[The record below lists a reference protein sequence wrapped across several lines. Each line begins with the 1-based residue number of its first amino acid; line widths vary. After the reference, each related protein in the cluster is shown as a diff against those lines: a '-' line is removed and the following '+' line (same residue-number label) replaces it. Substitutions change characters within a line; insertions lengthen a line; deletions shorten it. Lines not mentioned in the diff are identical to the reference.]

1 MNCIDKIASFNSTST
16 IKYNKTIFRL
26 PLRTKESGL
35 SDKIKT
41 IEDMRNL
48 VEVLKSEAKVLLLF
62 LRSVSTIQ
70 VYDVDKHG
78 RQTLSFQVTVADSS
92 ISELRRE
99 RSSFIE
105 AMESY
110 YLSDSYYFSSILT
123 STLSFD
129 VTVYDHHTRQS
140 ETSSWLVVNQVGSS
154 DRAVCSASAKLKVF
168 PWVGAALER
177 DQPGSGRIFCF
188 LPLPVEATSNLPV
201 HINGAFG
208 VSDDRRSLKWPGAER
223 KNDDMANWNY
233 MLVKKVLPQCYAKLL
248 LKILKVSDSAKFYKA
263 WPSVS
268 SLNYS
273 QWKHLLVPLF
283 SILMVE
289 NIICSKVANSPCEK
303 WVTPTQPSFIPRNKA
318 IDFVVK
324 KSLMNCQVK
333 LAEVPTVI
341 WEALDVMH
349 VPISEVS
356 PQLVRHKLRNNPR
369 SYSSCSASDKKL
381 LLKYCLSDENYSN
394 MTGLT
399 LLPVADG
406 NFVTFHGRTSSPVYL
421 CTEECP
427 SWLLLTIQRKLVDV
441 ENEDS
446 DLYQTLIAV
455 ANKRQTQLRV
465 LTVSDVASLLDEVLT
480 ALNLNSKLLFQWLAK
495 FWYWVRNKDLS
506 SFSSKSILP
515 VLETHATPV
524 SERFQVL
531 QLSSP
536 LPILYFYKYSNPNSS
551 LLSALDK
558 LRVKYCLEASFPF
571 ASHPNLSSFIKLYSP
586 ENLLNVLV
594 SNSAVNLDVTFTI
607 EEAKQ
612 MMIVLSSIQGG
623 ILYKHLSS
631 IKSLKVFMSCI
642 NSNYELCSL
651 TQVQNASLLQ
661 EVVLEPP
668 ETFDLRVLPANVVVL
683 SSSSQQ
689 QNEVLSELQYTS
701 NNIDF
706 LINHIF
712 PNFLKLRK
720 QIDSIMTQVL
730 DLYYSLAYRD
740 INSRIM
746 SSIKDLQFV
755 RVKDGTRKKPSDL
768 YDPRNSLVT
777 SIFEG
782 ECVFPCS
789 PYDNYLDILKSCGLK
804 TSIQPQTLLNLIYSL
819 SLPKSSVPQLVG
831 GDKLSRMKAV
841 IEYISAPSFHAE
853 GQYTLSRLVRGVVSF
868 NRAIEYLS
876 VNRCWLPVLSK
887 RSSNYPSQLP
897 WLGEHFKC
905 HMISLSKSACM
916 AASEASPAPLLYGS
930 QAFFAVRVA
939 NLRENEPV
947 DCLIP
952 HFVEVMKH
960 ANKMN
965 PEKTLEIVKKI
976 YSAIWNNDVLQSQL
990 RTLEKI
996 VYIKAE
1002 NRFVSASSVFLKHR
1016 PKFRTSLKP
1025 YLHVLPDSI
1034 SAYKQLFLKC
1044 GMMEVLS
1051 ESQILSVLNVL
1062 RCEID
1067 SQLCSVNA
1075 ELAWSLVLSI
1085 LNWVTNN
1092 GTSIVNASIVDS
1104 VYAPKD
1110 SNKEMPSLRDP
1121 RDMVYTDNEFLKH
1134 LSNSSD
1140 TFKPFVHERISPS
1153 LAKCLHVTPLSEELD
1168 ISEDTFEDA
1177 GQHEPLV
1184 ERLKNILKEYKDGV
1198 TIVKELIQNADD
1210 ASASVVKICF
1220 DTRRH
1225 DIDTKTLP
1233 FPGMKDAHGPA
1244 LVMYNDSQFSDED
1257 FVNIQKL
1264 AGATKQEKHLKIGKF
1279 GIGFCSVYHITDVPS
1294 FISRDRLYIF
1304 DPMLR
1309 YLKDAVSN
1317 TSKPGKK
1324 INFLNKA
1331 IQKSC
1336 QMQPYEGLFGFA
1348 RNKNFNATLFR
1359 LPFRSHPS
1367 ELSSTCYSE
1376 SSTRALL
1383 AEIKTA
1389 CDQLVLFL
1397 QNVHTISV
1405 LRIDSGMSEPS
1416 LLFEVRKTKSN
1427 FCEVVHVAIN
1437 SHDYT
1442 NMKKSSNHYLV
1453 AAHGSTCRSK
1463 PAVANVACQVE
1474 RNSDGTCTVNESL
1487 VGGTFCYLPLSQPT
1501 GLPVHVSCN
1510 FAVISN
1516 RRGIWTYSDKDASHS
1531 IEEVKWNIF
1540 LMESVIPEAYKKLL
1554 VSLKLLHQKKVLKE
1568 YKFYCLW
1575 PLHTNLQQKNPWEL
1589 CINSFYSFLQNTEL
1603 FYSQLSCTWLKKS
1616 KSKFLDPCI
1625 LGQQSSLEC
1634 IQDVLQSLKTPVV
1647 ELPEVYKSNLKLGH
1661 ECLTEIKFIEIF
1673 FSSLNKFDSI
1683 VSSRNLVI
1691 LSLLAYWGSILDK
1704 SSSSVY
1710 KWLSRMFSVYPSIP
1724 ASPEGQLLRKCTELV
1739 DPNSYFAALFRDSDQ
1754 RFPIALISKQRLA
1767 MVALREAGIMHESL
1781 SWDLLIEQA
1790 LKIQALFN
1798 TDKSKALERSHL
1810 ILSILKQK
1818 FKEPNPSKK
1827 QSMKNIP
1834 FLPTLP
1840 KPANYPLPW
1849 LGEKCQVL
1857 PGNQLI
1863 QYDNFNSSHHY
1874 LERICGSQIAFL
1886 NEELPKSG
1894 GCGYMDYKTVKFLG
1908 LNAYPSLH
1916 QVISHFKL
1924 IIERSEEL
1932 DPGWIKQACSD
1943 IYHFFD
1949 ESLTHNQSLDLKE
1962 LKELP
1967 VVWNGKKFL
1976 PLDCFSQEWRW
1987 EEGPYLFRVPAILS
2001 SNTELTRYL
2010 DVKQKFKLS
2019 DACRALKEMKNKLNS
2034 RPVDEMDIH
2043 LIKDLVNL
2051 MEDSDIE
2058 ELKCYSIYLPD
2069 QDNILCVSTELSY
2082 NDVDWMPLEED
2093 CKQVHSSLSKEVALR
2108 LGVKPTRSR
2117 IVEQFLIDDMFMRFG
2132 QHEDL
2137 TTRIQGIIR
2146 DYDFDITIL
2155 KELLQNADDAKS
2167 SKVCFILDFREH
2179 KANSILSDKWKD
2191 LQGPALLIWNDSV
2204 FSEKDYE
2211 GIQSLGMGSKRESES
2226 TIGQYGI
2233 GFNAVYHL
2241 TDCPSFIS
2249 GGESLCI
2256 FDPHCKYTPRASS
2269 RHPGAKL
2276 NVNAKFWEKF
2286 ADLKSAFLQDSTEQS
2301 FKDFQGGTLFRF
2313 PLRHTAEMVRESKII
2328 DSEPLTPTDMSSKMQ
2343 TWMPIVKESIFFLNH
2358 IREVKYVEIS
2368 KVGMVTKFC
2377 CRVTVDQQYEN
2388 AVSKMLGKSEESFYS
2403 PYQITLT
2410 DESTSGDGSSE
2421 CKTKDQK
2428 WLIQKGLAD
2437 TSNRSFYWET
2447 FKAMKPRHAIA
2458 VPLDPLEKWT
2468 GKTFCFLPLP
2478 SLPSHMPAHINGSF
2492 FLDSH
2497 RRALWKSSNP
2507 KAKDDRSR
2515 WNDNMFHAIA
2525 SSYAH
2530 LLVTAREKYLKP
2542 TYKNWHL
2549 ALQDVHKYYS
2559 IFPSVPFGDLKSAST
2574 SAEVLKMLIS
2584 MNADVLCVLSSSKS
2598 SPGSVVVEWHPI
2610 ITSQEAKQ
2618 VHVWNHVIGSDR
2630 KIIHPIL
2637 ETLGMKISS
2646 APTKLVNDL
2655 NRIIKNEVI
2664 VDSSP
2669 EESSVCTVPL
2679 LSPATTFKYYTQHSK
2694 CAAGND
2700 MKECQIEKTV
2710 FQTTQN
2716 FVIFLKYLLAIKL
2729 DHSRDKNAAS
2739 EEEEDSSAAH
2749 KSVKRLAA
2757 DCGSKLTKDFVE
2769 KEVDFRRFPGSPFSH
2784 FLLLTADGVLRK
2796 FIENQK
2802 VLNSKYYELFP
2813 MKKAMFLHPEL
2824 QAIPFDKSYFISLYE
2839 EITSDDEKIS
2849 SDSNNVVMVFKEN
2862 LPRELHEHRTVSRAC
2877 DDIIAKHRLKEL
2889 WECLNEDTVISSY
2902 CSKVLSHCCLLL
2914 TTDNRLFSLHNDLL
2928 PSYKP
2933 ELPER
2938 EHIFDIMKALQM
2950 PIVDTSVVPHN
2961 TRLCLPSLH
2970 DHDKMLRNFHVINQK
2985 NPLAAVFKSNTL
2997 CYDILIDYFSEK
3009 AKPGDEEWRR
3019 QIVSLPFFIDVVGTH
3034 VAIAGKTAYICSPR
3048 SCMAGYQDW
3057 VGNSVFI
3064 KETGSWTKLGSSSQL
3079 EIKQITAVEV
3089 YLKFIFPNFS
3099 QLSEDDRYEH
3109 LKFIRNS
3116 LYDMCRNE
3124 SQSSFRSWMSKED
3137 QCSIQN
3143 AKTFMEALKQLKC
3156 VPSVS
3161 GILLP
3166 VSSYFDHEVELFH
3179 VFNDDFPKLPS
3190 EMQNK
3195 EWRDFCKGLGLQT
3208 MPSPGTFLKL
3218 CEKVSYSADNNHEFS
3233 SVLLQYVFSDDA
3245 VKEWSGDIWFLN
3257 QVSNIAFVPAANTA
3271 SLSAIAPSKAEEN
3284 DHVCINNS
3292 APVDVKTYLW
3302 TVKSIIRLPYTTD
3315 QMRHDKQR
3323 IKMLQNLNIVFPP
3336 TSEDIIRNITS
3347 ICSNSRYTNEEL
3359 FDTYPETLIPP
3370 VQNLLRV
3377 MIANFK
3383 ALLKDEY
3390 CHKSIEGLP
3399 CIPVYCDP
3407 ENKIKMAMVKPT
3419 TVISHMDDTSAKH
3432 FYPYL
3437 HLLPTDLQV
3446 TMPLL
3451 TAIGVKPNLEIHHM
3465 QLLLEKIYYKQEG
3478 SLDPNAKLVVKMALL
3493 FLSNHL
3499 PTKANDML
3507 LWQQLHP
3514 LYLPDTE
3521 DQLQLSTS
3529 MIYSDTLSYCNDKS
3543 FDFTGTSYSYFDI
3556 SKQVYNI
3563 SASDLCRHLPSEVC
3577 PKKMSSVCRQIVDE
3591 ECDTVEGT
3599 PLEDS
3604 VNVALHH
3611 DSNTTAIVHFHSQIL
3626 KQNPGARLES
3636 LVRDF
3641 TDSIKVVIKR
3651 NLKTKIVERRS
3662 NRVLG
3667 CRKSDFYFESRENSH
3682 TLYIDAGID
3691 EFFYLEDAYT
3701 EVADSLCEILCDTS
3715 KSYSIE
3721 VKKLAD
3727 NIKKYLKADPAI
3739 KKQLCQR
3746 FELDFSGVSSTPFFG
3761 FELGLVIPDT
3771 LHFRLDQNL
3780 DNMFRPFEYVG
3791 FEDINT
3797 NQMFIAQIVYLEK
3810 ADESNDPTKSMYR
3823 IRTKNDSELTE
3834 IVVSSIHLYKIN
3846 SAATASK
3853 TERDG
3858 ESLPNSGDEMSDLKT
3873 SEEDKDI
3880 SEIKDG
3886 LRKKLQEIWGWDAN
3900 SRNTALRR
3908 LYLQWHPDKNLHNVK
3923 RAEEM
3928 FMFLKDEI
3936 GRLEG
3941 VHGRAIVSHED
3952 EDTVLQSECAI
3963 PRTVINGWDHMASSH
3978 RSASQQSRDVPCFPQ
3993 QYAVFPEPEEGKQWI
4008 KQAEVDFDVLCCI
4021 HDSLSNDTFCGHVC
4035 FMAHQVAE
4043 KALKGG
4049 AYFLCGLENDVL
4061 HGHHLTK
4068 LARILETVHQANT
4081 DNLVCSAMSLES
4093 YYLDTRYPN
4102 RWPGHTAPSGHYYK
4116 EQADEAKEKARRVL
4130 DIVKNITS

>member
-1 MNCIDKIASFNSTST
+1 MNCINKIASFNSTRT
-16 IKYNKTIFRL
+16 IKYKKTIFRL
-26 PLRTKESGL
+26 PLRTEESGL
-35 SDKIKT
+35 SDKTKT
-41 IEDMRNL
+41 IEDIRDL
-48 VEVLKSEAKVLLLF
+48 VDVLKSEAKVLLLF
-62 LRSVSTIQ
+62 LRSVTTVE
-70 VYDVDKHG
+70 VYDIDKHG
-78 RQTLSFQVTVADSS
+78 VHTLTFHVTVTDSS
-92 ISELRRE
+92 INELRQE
-99 RSSFIE
+99 RSSFIK
-105 AMESY
+105 AMKSHY
-110 YLSDSYYFSSILT
+110 SPNKDYFSSILT

-188 LPLPVEATSNLPV
+188 LPLPIEATSNLPV

-208 VSDDRRSLKWPGAER
+208 VSDDRRSLKWPGADR

-233 MLVKKVLPQCYAKLL
+233 MLVKKVLPQCYVKLL
-248 LKILKVSDSAKFYKA
+248 LKLKVSDSAKFYKA
-263 WPSVS
+263 WPRAS
-268 SLNYS
+268 SLKYS

-283 SILMVE
+283 SILMEE
-289 NIICSKVANSPCEK
+289 NIICCKMANSSEE
-303 WVTPTQPSFIPRNKA
+303 WVTPTQPFFIPRNEA

-324 KSLMNCQVK
+324 NSLMNCQVK

-349 VPISEVS
+349 VPISEVT
-356 PQLVRHKLRNNPR
+356 PQLVRDKLRSNSH

-394 MTGLT
+394 LTDLT

-406 NFVTFHGRTSSPVYL
+406 NFVTFCGRTSSQVYL

-427 SWLLLTIQRKLVDV
+427 SWLLPTIQRKLVDV
-441 ENEDS
+441 GNEDS
-446 DLYQTLIAV
+446 DLYQTLLAV

-465 LTVSDVASLLDEVLT
+465 LTVSNVVSLLDEVLT
-480 ALNLNSKLLFQWLAK
+480 ALHLKYKVLFQWLAK
-495 FWYWVRNKDLS
+495 FWYWVRNNDLS
-506 SFSSKSILP
+506 KFSNKSILP
-515 VLETHATPV
+515 VLEAYDTPV

-558 LRVKYCLEASFPF
+558 LGVKYCLEASFPF
-571 ASHPNLSSFIKLYSP
+571 ASHPNLSRFIKLYSP

-612 MMIVLSSIQGG
+612 IMIVLSSIQGG
-623 ILYKHLSS
+623 MLYDNFSC
-631 IKSLKVFMSCI
+631 IKSLRVFKSCI
-642 NSNYELCSL
+642 NSNNELYSL

-668 ETFDLRVLPANVVVL
+668 ETFDLRVLPANVIVL

-689 QNEVLSELQYTS
+689 QNEVLSELHYTS

-706 LINHIF
+706 LVNHIF
-712 PNFLKLRK
+712 PNLLRLRK
-720 QIDSIMTQVL
+720 QCIDRIMTQVL
-730 DLYYSLAYRD
+730 DLYYSLVYRD
-740 INSRIM
+740 NNCRIM
-746 SSIKDLQFV
+746 SSIKDVQFV
-755 RVKDGTRKKPSDL
+755 TVKDGTRKKPSEL
-768 YDPRNSLVT
+768 YDPRNSLLT

-804 TSIQPQTLLNLIYSL
+804 TSIQPQTLLDLIYSL
-819 SLPKSSVPQLVG
+819 SLPKSSVPQLVDG
-831 GDKLSRMKAV
+831 NKLSRMKAV

-853 GQYTLSRLVRGVVSF
+853 GQYTLSRLVRGAVLF

-887 RSSNYPSQLP
+887 RPSNYPPQLP
-897 WLGEHFKC
+897 WSGEHFKC
-905 HMISLSKSACM
+905 HVISLGKSACM
-916 AASEASPAPLLYGS
+916 VASEASLVPLLYGS
-930 QAFFAVRVA
+930 QAFFTVRVA

-952 HFVEVMKH
+952 HFVEVKKH
-960 ANKMN
+960 ANEMN
-965 PEKTLEIVKKI
+965 PDTTLEIVKKV
-976 YSAIWNNDVLQSQL
+976 YSAIWSNGILHSQL
-990 RTLEKI
+990 RILEKI

-1002 NRFVSASSVFLKHR
+1002 NRFVSASSVFLKYHA
-1016 PKFRTSLKP
+1016 KFHTSLKP

-1051 ESQILSVLNVL
+1051 ESQILSVLKVL
-1062 RCEID
+1062 RYEID

-1092 GTSIVNASIVDS
+1092 GTSIVSTSIIDS
-1104 VYAPKD
+1104 MYVPED
-1110 SNKEMPSLRDP
+1110 SSEVMPCLRDP

-1134 LSNSSD
+1134 TSNSSD
-1140 TFKPFVHERISPS
+1140 SFKSFVHERISTS

-1177 GQHEPLV
+1177 GQHEPLM

-1244 LVMYNDSQFSDED
+1244 LVVYNDSQFSDED

-1264 AGATKQEKHLKIGKF
+1264 AGATKQEKHLKSGKF

-1324 INFLNKA
+1324 INFLNKV
-1331 IQKSC
+1331 IQTSC

-1397 QNVHTISV
+1397 QNVYTISV

-1427 FCEVVHVAIN
+1427 ICQIGNVAIN

-1453 AAHGSTCRSK
+1453 AAHSSTCRSK

-1516 RRGIWTYSDKDASHS
+1516 RRGIWTYSDKDTSHS
-1531 IEEVKWNIF
+1531 IEEVEWNIY
-1540 LMESVIPEAYKKLL
+1540 LMKNVVPEAYKKLL
-1554 VSLKLLHQKKVLKE
+1554 LSLKLLHQEKLLKA

-1575 PLHTNLQQKNPWEL
+1575 PLRTNLQQKNPWEL
-1589 CINSFYSFLQNTEL
+1589 CLNSFYHFLQNTEL
-1603 FYSQLSCTWLKKS
+1603 FYSQLSCAWLKMS
-1616 KSKFLDPCI
+1616 KSKFLDPYI
-1625 LGQQSSLEC
+1625 LRQQSSLKC
-1634 IQDVLQSLKTPVV
+1634 IQDVLQSLRTSVV

-1673 FSSLNKFDSI
+1673 FASLNKFDSI

-1691 LSLLAYWGSILDK
+1691 LCLLAYWGSILDK

-1710 KWLSRMFSVYPSIP
+1710 KLLSRMFSKYPSIP
-1724 ASPEGQLLRKCTELV
+1724 ASPDGQLLRKCTELV

-1754 RFPIALISKQRLA
+1754 RFPVALISEQRLA
-1767 MVALREAGIMHESL
+1767 MVALREAGIMQETL

-1790 LKIQALFN
+1790 LKVQALYN
-1798 TDKSKALERSHL
+1798 KDKSKALEGSHL
-1810 ILSILKQK
+1810 ILSIIKQK
-1818 FKEPNPSKK
+1818 LQEFNPKK

-1840 KPANYPLPW
+1840 KPDSFQLPW

-1863 QYDNFNSSHHY
+1863 QYDNFNSRHHY
-1874 LERICGSQIAFL
+1874 LERICGSQVAFL
-1886 NEELPKSG
+1886 NEELPTRG
-1894 GCGYMDYKTVKFLG
+1894 GCGYIDYKTAKFLG
-1908 LNAYPSLH
+1908 LNAYPSHH

-1962 LKELP
+1962 LKQLP

-1976 PLDCFSQEWRW
+1976 PLECFSQEWRW

-2001 SNTELTRYL
+2001 SNTKLTRYL
-2010 DVKQKFKLS
+2010 DVKQKFKIA

-2034 RPVDEMDIH
+2034 RPVAESDLH

-2051 MEDSDIE
+2051 MEDSDID

-2069 QDNILCVSTELSY
+2069 QDNILSVSTELLY
-2082 NDVDWMPLEED
+2082 NDVDWTPLEED

-2117 IVEQFLIDDMFMRFG
+2117 IVEQFLSDDMFMRFG

-2179 KANSILSDKWKD
+2179 KANSVLSDKWKD
-2191 LQGPALLIWNDSV
+2191 LQGPALLVWNDSI

-2211 GIQSLGMGSKRESES
+2211 GIQSLGMGSKRECES
-2226 TIGQYGI
+2226 TIGHYGI

-2256 FDPHCKYTPRASS
+2256 FDPHCQYTPRASS

-2286 ADLKSAFLQDSTEQS
+2286 ADMKSAFLQDSSEQT

-2313 PLRHTAEMVRESKII
+2313 PLRYTDKMARESKII

-2343 TWMPIVKESIFFLNH
+2343 TWMPIVKESIFFLNY

-2377 CRVTVDQQYEN
+2377 CRVTVDQEYEN
-2388 AVSKMLGKSEESFYS
+2388 TVSKILGKSEASFYS
-2403 PYQITLT
+2403 QYQITLT
-2410 DESTSGDGSSE
+2410 DKSTSGDGSSE
-2421 CKTKDQK
+2421 CKTKEQK

-2447 FKAMKPRHAIA
+2447 FKAMTPRHAIA
-2458 VPLDPLEKWT
+2458 VPLDPPEKWI
-2468 GKTFCFLPLP
+2468 GNIFCFLPLP

-2507 KAKDDRSR
+2507 EAKDDRSR

-2525 SSYAH
+2525 SSYAN

-2549 ALQDVHKYYS
+2549 ALQDLNKYYS
-2559 IFPSVPFGDLKSAST
+2559 IFPSVPFGDLTT
-2574 SAEVLKMLIS
+2574 SAEVLKRLIS
-2584 MNADVLCVLSSSKS
+2584 MNTDVLCVLSSSKS

-2618 VHVWNHVIGSDR
+2618 VHVWNYVIGSER

-2646 APTKLVNDL
+2646 APIKLVNDL
-2655 NRIIKNEVI
+2655 NRIIKNEAR

-2669 EESSVCTVPL
+2669 EESSVRTVPL

-2700 MKECQIEKTV
+2700 MKECQIENTV

-2716 FVIFLKYLLAIKL
+2716 FLIFLKYLLQIKL
-2729 DHSRDKNAAS
+2729 HLSRDEDAAS
-2739 EEEEDSSAAH
+2739 DEEDSSATH
-2749 KSVKRLAA
+2749 KSVKKLAA
-2757 DCGSKLTKDFVE
+2757 DYGSKLTEDFVE
-2769 KEVDFRRFPGSPFSH
+2769 KEVDFKIFPDSPFSH
-2784 FLLLTADGVLRK
+2784 SLLLTADGVLRK

-2824 QAIPFDKSYFISLYE
+2824 QAIPFDKSYFISSHE

-2849 SDSNNVVMVFKEN
+2849 SDSNNVVMVFKES
-2862 LPRELHEHRTVSRAC
+2862 LPRELHEHQTVSRAC

-2889 WECLNEDTVISSY
+2889 WECLNEDRVIFSY

-2914 TTDNRLFSLHNDLL
+2914 TTDNRLFSLHNNLL

-2933 ELPER
+2933 ELPGR
-2938 EHIFDIMKALQM
+2938 EDIFEIMKYLQM

-2961 TRLCLPSLH
+2961 TQLCLPSLH

-2985 NPLAAVFKSNTL
+2985 NPLAAVFKSNTSH
-2997 CYDILIDYFSEK
+2997 YDILIDYFSER
-3009 AKPGDEEWRR
+3009 AKPSDEEWRR
-3019 QIVSLPFFIDVVGTH
+3019 QIVSLPFFSDVIGAY
-3034 VAIAGKTAYICSPR
+3034 VAIAGKAAYICPPR

-3057 VGNSVFI
+3057 VGDSVFI
-3064 KETGSWTKLGSSSQL
+3064 KETGSWTKLGSSSQFG
-3079 EIKQITAVEV
+3079 IKQITAVEL
-3089 YLKFIFPNFS
+3089 YLKLIFPSFS

-3109 LKFIRNS
+3109 LKFIKNS
-3116 LYDMCRNE
+3116 LYDMYKNE
-3124 SQSSFRSWMSKED
+3124 SHLSFKSWMSEED

-3143 AKTFMEALKQLKC
+3143 AKTFMESLEQLKC

-3161 GILLP
+3161 GNLLP
-3166 VSSYFDHEVELFH
+3166 VSFYFDHEVELFR

-3190 EMQNK
+3190 EMQGE
-3195 EWRDFCKGLGLQT
+3195 EWRDFCIRLGLQT
-3208 MPSPGTFLKL
+3208 MPSPETFLKL
-3218 CEKVSYSADNNHEFS
+3218 CEKVAYGADNNHVYS
-3233 SVLLQYVFSDDA
+3233 NVLLQYLFSDNA
-3245 VKEWSGDIWFLN
+3245 VKEWLGNSWFHK
-3257 QVSNIAFVPAANTA
+3257 QVSNIAFVPAASTA
-3271 SLSAIAPSKAEEN
+3271 SLSEIAPSKAEEN
-3284 DHVCINNS
+3284 DLVCLNNS

-3302 TVKSIIRLPYTTD
+3302 TVKSIVHLPYTID
-3315 QMRHDKQR
+3315 QMRHDQQKIR
-3323 IKMLQNLNIVFPP
+3323 MLQSLYIVFPP
-3336 TSEDIIRNITS
+3336 TSEDVIRNITN
-3347 ICSNSRYTNEEL
+3347 ICSTSSYTNEEL
-3359 FDTYPETLIPP
+3359 FDRYPESLIPP
-3370 VQNLLRV
+3370 VQNILQV

-3383 ALLKDEY
+3383 ALVKDEY

-3437 HLLPTDLQV
+3437 HLLPTALQV

-3451 TAIGVKPNLEIHHM
+3451 TAIGVKPNLETHHM
-3465 QLLLEKIYYKQEG
+3465 QLLLEKIYYKQKG
-3478 SLDPNAKLVVKMALL
+3478 SLDPNAKQVVKTALL

-3499 PTKANDML
+3499 PTIAKEKL
-3507 LWQQLHP
+3507 LGQQLHP

-3521 DQLQLSTS
+3521 DRLQLSTS

-3556 SKQVYNI
+3556 SKQVYGI

-3577 PKKMSSVCRQIVDE
+3577 PNKMSSVCKQIVDE

-3604 VNVALHH
+3604 VDVALHH
-3611 DSNTTAIVHFHSQIL
+3611 NSNTTAIVHFYSQIL
-3626 KQNPGARLES
+3626 KQDTGARLES

-3641 TDSIKVVIKR
+3641 MDSIKVVIKHD
-3651 NLKTKIVERRS
+3651 LKTKIVERRS
-3662 NRVLG
+3662 NRALG

-3682 TLYIDAGID
+3682 TLYIDAKID
-3691 EFFYLEDAYT
+3691 EFFYLEDVYT
-3701 EVADSLCEILCDTS
+3701 EVADSLCELLCDTS

-3727 NIKKYLKADPAI
+3727 NIKKYLKADPSI
-3739 KKQLCQR
+3739 KEQLCQR
-3746 FELDFSGVSSTPFFG
+3746 FQLDYSGLSSSPLFG
-3761 FELGLVIPDT
+3761 FELGQVIPDT

-3780 DNMFRPFEYVG
+3780 DNIFRPFEYVG
-3791 FEDINT
+3791 YEDT
-3797 NQMFIAQIVYLEK
+3797 DKNQMFIAQIVYLEK
-3810 ADESNDPTKSMYR
+3810 ADESNNLTKSMYR
-3823 IRTKNDSELTE
+3823 IRTKNDLELTE

-3858 ESLPNSGDEMSDLKT
+3858 ESPPISGDEMCDLTT

-3923 RAEEM
+3923 RAEEI

-3952 EDTVLQSECAI
+3952 EDTVLLQSECAI

-3978 RSASQQSRDVPCFPQ
+3978 RSARRQSRDVPCFPQ
-3993 QYAVFPEPEEGKQWI
+3993 QYAVIPEPEKGKQWI

-4021 HDSLSNDTFCGHVC
+4021 HDNLSNDTFCGHVC

-4061 HGHHLTK
+4061 HSHHLTII
-4068 LARILETVHQANT
+4068 ARIIETVHQTNT
-4081 DNLVCSAMSLES
+4081 DNLVCSATLLES

-4102 RWPGHTAPSGHYYK
+4102 RWPGHTVPSGQYYK
-4116 EQADEAKEKARRVL
+4116 EQADEAKERARRVL
-4130 DIVKNITS
+4130 DIVKNITC

>member
-1 MNCIDKIASFNSTST
+1 MNCINKIASFNSTST

-35 SDKIKT
+35 SDKVKT
-41 IEDMRNL
+41 IEDMRDL
-48 VEVLKSEAKVLLLF
+48 VEVLKSEGKVLLLF
-62 LRSVSTIQ
+62 LRSVSTIE
-70 VYDVDKHG
+70 VYDIDKYG
-78 RQTLSFQVTVADSS
+78 RQTLLFQVTVADSS

-105 AMESY
+105 AMESH

-188 LPLPVEATSNLPV
+188 LPLPIEATSNLPV

-208 VSDDRRSLKWPGAER
+208 VSDDRRSLKWPGADR

-248 LKILKVSDSAKFYKA
+248 LEYLEVSDSTKFYKA

-268 SLNYS
+268 SLKYS
-273 QWKHLLVPLF
+273 KWKHLLVPLF
-283 SILMVE
+283 SILMEE
-289 NIICSKVANSPCEK
+289 NIICCKMANSPEE
-303 WVTPTQPSFIPRNKA
+303 WVTPTQPFFIPRNEA
-318 IDFVVK
+318 IDCVVK
-324 KSLMNCQVK
+324 NSLMNCQVK

-341 WEALDVMH
+341 WEALDIMH
-349 VPISEVS
+349 VPISEIT
-356 PQLVRHKLRNNPR
+356 PQLVRDKLRSNSH
-369 SYSSCSASDKKL
+369 SYSSCSASDQKL

-394 MTGLT
+394 LTDLT
-399 LLPVADG
+399 LLPVVDG
-406 NFVTFHGRTSSPVYL
+406 NFVTFRGRASFRVYL

-427 SWLLLTIQRKLVDV
+427 SWLLLPTKRKLVNI

-446 DLYQTLIAV
+446 DLYQTLLAV

-480 ALNLNSKLLFQWLAK
+480 ALHLKYKLLFQWLAK
-495 FWYWVRNKDLS
+495 FWSWVRNKDLS

-524 SERFQVL
+524 SESFQVL

-558 LRVKYCLEASFPF
+558 LRVKFCLEASFPF
-571 ASHPNLSSFIKLYSP
+571 ASHPNLSRFIKLYSP

-607 EEAKQ
+607 KEAKQ
-612 MMIVLSSIQGG
+612 IMIVLSSIQGG
-623 ILYKHLSS
+623 LLYDNFSC
-631 IKSLKVFMSCI
+631 IKSLRVFKSCI
-642 NSNYELCSL
+642 NSNNELYSL
-651 TQVQNASLLQ
+651 TQVQTASLLQ

-668 ETFDLRVLPANVVVL
+668 ETFDLQVLPANLIVL

-689 QNEVLSELQYTS
+689 QNEVLSELHYTC

-706 LINHIF
+706 LVNHIF

-853 GQYTLSRLVRGVVSF
+853 GQYTLSRLVRGVISF
-868 NRAIEYLS
+868 NRAIEYIS
-876 VNRCWLPVLSK
+876 VYRCWLPVLSK
-887 RSSNYPSQLP
+887 RLSNYPPQLP
-897 WLGEHFKC
+897 WSGEHFKC
-905 HMISLSKSACM
+905 HVISLGKSACM
-916 AASEASPAPLLYGS
+916 VASDASPAPLLYGS
-930 QAFFAVRVA
+930 QAFFTVKVG

-947 DCLIP
+947 DYLIP

-960 ANKMN
+960 ANEMN
-965 PEKTLEIVKKI
+965 PETTLKIVKKI
-976 YSAIWNNDVLQSQL
+976 YSAIWSNGILHSQL
-990 RTLEKI
+990 RTHEKI
-996 VYIKAE
+996 VYIKTK
-1002 NRFVSASSVFLKHR
+1002 NRFVSASSVFLKYR
-1016 PKFRTSLKP
+1016 PEFRTSLKP

-1051 ESQILSVLNVL
+1051 ESQILSVLDVL
-1062 RCEID
+1062 RYEID

-1085 LNWVTNN
+1085 LNWVTKN
-1092 GTSIVNASIVDS
+1092 GTSIVNTSIIDS
-1104 VYAPKD
+1104 MYVPED
-1110 SNKEMPSLRDP
+1110 SSEVMPCLRDP

-1140 TFKPFVHERISPS
+1140 TFKPFVHEHISPS
-1153 LAKCLHVTPLSEELD
+1153 LAKCLHVTPLSKELD
-1168 ISEDTFEDA
+1168 FSEDTFEDA
-1177 GQHEPLV
+1177 GQHEPLM

-1220 DTRRH
+1220 DARRH

-1244 LVMYNDSQFSDED
+1244 LVVYNDSQFSDED
-1257 FVNIQKL
+1257 SVNIQKL

-1331 IQKSC
+1331 IQTSC
-1336 QMQPYEGLFGFA
+1336 QMQPYEGLFGFT

-1397 QNVHTISV
+1397 QNVYTISV
-1405 LRIDSGMSEPS
+1405 LTIDSGMSEPS
-1416 LLFEVRKTKSN
+1416 LLFEVRKTKSDI
-1427 FCEVVHVAIN
+1427 CEVVHVAIN

-1442 NMKKSSNHYLV
+1442 NMKKSSSHYLV
-1453 AAHGSTCRSK
+1453 AAHSSTCRSK

-1531 IEEVKWNIF
+1531 IEEVEWNNY
-1540 LMESVIPEAYKKLL
+1540 LMKNIIPVAYKKLL
-1554 VSLKLLHQKKVLKE
+1554 VSLKLLHQKKVLKQ
-1568 YKFYCLW
+1568 YKCHCFW
-1575 PLHTNLQQKNPWEL
+1575 PLRTNLQQKNPWEL
-1589 CINSFYSFLQNTEL
+1589 CLNSFYRFLQNTEL
-1603 FYSQLSCTWLKKS
+1603 FYSQLSCTWLKMS

-1634 IQDVLQSLKTPVV
+1634 IQDILQSLRAPVV
-1647 ELPEVYKSNLKLGH
+1647 ELPEVYKSNLKLGQ

-1673 FSSLNKFDSI
+1673 FASLNQFDSI

-1691 LSLLAYWGSILDK
+1691 LHMLAYWGSILDR

-1710 KWLSRMFSVYPSIP
+1710 ELLSTKFSMHPSIP
-1724 ASPEGQLLRKCTELV
+1724 ASPDGKLLRKCTELV

-1754 RFPIALISKQRLA
+1754 RFPVAQISEQRLA
-1767 MVALREAGIMHESL
+1767 MVALREAGIMHETL

-1798 TDKSKALERSHL
+1798 TDKSKALEGSHL

-1818 FKEPNPSKK
+1818 RQEPKSNMRNP
-1827 QSMKNIP
+1827 MKNIP

-1840 KPANYPLPW
+1840 KPENYPLPW
-1849 LGEKCQVL
+1849 LGEECQVL

-1863 QYDNFNSSHHY
+1863 QYENSNSRHHY
-1874 LERICGSQIAFL
+1874 LERICGSQVAFL
-1886 NEELPKSG
+1886 NEELPTRG
-1894 GCGYMDYKTVKFLG
+1894 GCGYMDCKTAKFLG
-1908 LNAYPSLH
+1908 LNSSPSHH

-1949 ESLTHNQSLDLKE
+1949 ESLTHKQSLDLKE

-1976 PLDCFSQEWRW
+1976 PLECFSQEWRW

-2019 DACRALKEMKNKLNS
+2019 DACRALEEMKKKLDS
-2034 RPVDEMDIH
+2034 RPVAESDIH

-2051 MEDSDIE
+2051 MEDSDID

-2069 QDNILCVSTELSY
+2069 QDNILCLSTELSY

-2093 CKQVHSSLSKEVALR
+2093 CKQVHSSLSKEVALH

-2117 IVEQFLIDDMFMRFG
+2117 IVEQFLSDDMFMRFG

-2146 DYDFDITIL
+2146 DYDFDITVL

-2179 KANSILSDKWKD
+2179 KANSVLSDKWKD
-2191 LQGPALLIWNDSV
+2191 LQGPALLVWNDSV

-2211 GIQSLGMGSKRESES
+2211 GIQSLGMGSKRESEC

-2233 GFNAVYHL
+2233 GFNVVYHL

-2256 FDPHCKYTPRASS
+2256 FDPHCQYIPRAST

-2276 NVNAKFWEKF
+2276 NMNAKFWERF
-2286 ADLKSAFLQDSTEQS
+2286 ADMKSAYLQDTEQI

-2313 PLRHTAEMVRESKII
+2313 PLRYTDKMARESKII
-2328 DSEPLTPTDMSSKMQ
+2328 ASEQPLTPTNMSSKMQ
-2343 TWMPIVKESIFFLNH
+2343 TWMPIVKESVFFLNH
-2358 IREVKYVEIS
+2358 IREVKYIEIS
-2368 KVGMVTKFC
+2368 NVKTETKFC
-2377 CRVTVDQQYEN
+2377 FSVTVEGSIGSSQEYES

-2410 DESTSGDGSSE
+2410 DESISGDGSSE
-2421 CKTKDQK
+2421 CKTKEQK
-2428 WLIQKGLAD
+2428 WLIQKGLTD
-2437 TSNRSFYWET
+2437 TERTSLKI

-2458 VPLDPLEKWT
+2458 VPLDPPEKWT

-2478 SLPSHMPAHINGSF
+2478 SLTSHMPAHINGTF

-2507 KAKDDRSR
+2507 EAEDDRSR

-2530 LLVTAREKYLKP
+2530 LLVTARDKYLKP
-2542 TYKNWHL
+2542 PYINWHL

-2559 IFPSVPFGDLKSAST
+2559 IFPSVTFRDLKSAST
-2574 SAEVLKMLIS
+2574 SAEVLKRLIS

-2610 ITSQEAKQ
+2610 ITSLEAKQ
-2618 VHVWNHVIGSDR
+2618 VHVWNHVIGCER
-2630 KIIHPIL
+2630 KVIHPIL

-2646 APTKLVNDL
+2646 APIKLVNDL
-2655 NRIIKNEVI
+2655 NLIIKNE
-2664 VDSSP
+2664 
-2669 EESSVCTVPL
+2669 
-2679 LSPATTFKYYTQHSK
+2679 A
-2694 CAAGND
+2694 
-2700 MKECQIEKTV
+2700 
-2710 FQTTQN
+2710 
-2716 FVIFLKYLLAIKL
+2716 
-2729 DHSRDKNAAS
+2729 R
-2739 EEEEDSSAAH
+2739 
-2749 KSVKRLAA
+2749 
-2757 DCGSKLTKDFVE
+2757 
-2769 KEVDFRRFPGSPFSH
+2769 
-2784 FLLLTADGVLRK
+2784 
-2796 FIENQK
+2796 
-2802 VLNSKYYELFP
+2802 
-2813 MKKAMFLHPEL
+2813 
-2824 QAIPFDKSYFISLYE
+2824 
-2839 EITSDDEKIS
+2839 
-2849 SDSNNVVMVFKEN
+2849 VV
-2862 LPRELHEHRTVSRAC
+2862 
-2877 DDIIAKHRLKEL
+2877 
-2889 WECLNEDTVISSY
+2889 
-2902 CSKVLSHCCLLL
+2902 
-2914 TTDNRLFSLHNDLL
+2914 
-2928 PSYKP
+2928 YKP
-2933 ELPER
+2933 QS
-2938 EHIFDIMKALQM
+2938 F
-2950 PIVDTSVVPHN
+2950 
-2961 TRLCLPSLH
+2961 
-2970 DHDKMLRNFHVINQK
+2970 
-2985 NPLAAVFKSNTL
+2985 
-2997 CYDILIDYFSEK
+2997 
-3009 AKPGDEEWRR
+3009 
-3019 QIVSLPFFIDVVGTH
+3019 
-3034 VAIAGKTAYICSPR
+3034 
-3048 SCMAGYQDW
+3048 
-3057 VGNSVFI
+3057 
-3064 KETGSWTKLGSSSQL
+3064 
-3079 EIKQITAVEV
+3079 
-3089 YLKFIFPNFS
+3089 
-3099 QLSEDDRYEH
+3099 
-3109 LKFIRNS
+3109 
-3116 LYDMCRNE
+3116 
-3124 SQSSFRSWMSKED
+3124 QSS
-3137 QCSIQN
+3137 
-3143 AKTFMEALKQLKC
+3143 
-3156 VPSVS
+3156 
-3161 GILLP
+3161 
-3166 VSSYFDHEVELFH
+3166 
-3179 VFNDDFPKLPS
+3179 
-3190 EMQNK
+3190 
-3195 EWRDFCKGLGLQT
+3195 
-3208 MPSPGTFLKL
+3208 
-3218 CEKVSYSADNNHEFS
+3218 
-3233 SVLLQYVFSDDA
+3233 
-3245 VKEWSGDIWFLN
+3245 
-3257 QVSNIAFVPAANTA
+3257 
-3271 SLSAIAPSKAEEN
+3271 
-3284 DHVCINNS
+3284 
-3292 APVDVKTYLW
+3292 
-3302 TVKSIIRLPYTTD
+3302 
-3315 QMRHDKQR
+3315 
-3323 IKMLQNLNIVFPP
+3323 
-3336 TSEDIIRNITS
+3336 
-3347 ICSNSRYTNEEL
+3347 
-3359 FDTYPETLIPP
+3359 
-3370 VQNLLRV
+3370 
-3377 MIANFK
+3377 
-3383 ALLKDEY
+3383 
-3390 CHKSIEGLP
+3390 
-3399 CIPVYCDP
+3399 
-3407 ENKIKMAMVKPT
+3407 
-3419 TVISHMDDTSAKH
+3419 
-3432 FYPYL
+3432 
-3437 HLLPTDLQV
+3437 
-3446 TMPLL
+3446 
-3451 TAIGVKPNLEIHHM
+3451 
-3465 QLLLEKIYYKQEG
+3465 
-3478 SLDPNAKLVVKMALL
+3478 
-3493 FLSNHL
+3493 
-3499 PTKANDML
+3499 
-3507 LWQQLHP
+3507 
-3514 LYLPDTE
+3514 
-3521 DQLQLSTS
+3521 
-3529 MIYSDTLSYCNDKS
+3529 
-3543 FDFTGTSYSYFDI
+3543 
-3556 SKQVYNI
+3556 
-3563 SASDLCRHLPSEVC
+3563 
-3577 PKKMSSVCRQIVDE
+3577 
-3591 ECDTVEGT
+3591 
-3599 PLEDS
+3599 
-3604 VNVALHH
+3604 
-3611 DSNTTAIVHFHSQIL
+3611 
-3626 KQNPGARLES
+3626 
-3636 LVRDF
+3636 
-3641 TDSIKVVIKR
+3641 
-3651 NLKTKIVERRS
+3651 
-3662 NRVLG
+3662 
-3667 CRKSDFYFESRENSH
+3667 
-3682 TLYIDAGID
+3682 
-3691 EFFYLEDAYT
+3691 
-3701 EVADSLCEILCDTS
+3701 
-3715 KSYSIE
+3715 
-3721 VKKLAD
+3721 LA
-3727 NIKKYLKADPAI
+3727 
-3739 KKQLCQR
+3739 
-3746 FELDFSGVSSTPFFG
+3746 
-3761 FELGLVIPDT
+3761 
-3771 LHFRLDQNL
+3771 
-3780 DNMFRPFEYVG
+3780 
-3791 FEDINT
+3791 
-3797 NQMFIAQIVYLEK
+3797 
-3810 ADESNDPTKSMYR
+3810 
-3823 IRTKNDSELTE
+3823 
-3834 IVVSSIHLYKIN
+3834 
-3846 SAATASK
+3846 
-3853 TERDG
+3853 
-3858 ESLPNSGDEMSDLKT
+3858 
-3873 SEEDKDI
+3873 
-3880 SEIKDG
+3880 
-3886 LRKKLQEIWGWDAN
+3886 
-3900 SRNTALRR
+3900 
-3908 LYLQWHPDKNLHNVK
+3908 
-3923 RAEEM
+3923 
-3928 FMFLKDEI
+3928 
-3936 GRLEG
+3936 GRL
-3941 VHGRAIVSHED
+3941 
-3952 EDTVLQSECAI
+3952 
-3963 PRTVINGWDHMASSH
+3963 
-3978 RSASQQSRDVPCFPQ
+3978 
-3993 QYAVFPEPEEGKQWI
+3993 
-4008 KQAEVDFDVLCCI
+4008 
-4021 HDSLSNDTFCGHVC
+4021 
-4035 FMAHQVAE
+4035 
-4043 KALKGG
+4043 
-4049 AYFLCGLENDVL
+4049 
-4061 HGHHLTK
+4061 
-4068 LARILETVHQANT
+4068 
-4081 DNLVCSAMSLES
+4081 
-4093 YYLDTRYPN
+4093 
-4102 RWPGHTAPSGHYYK
+4102 
-4116 EQADEAKEKARRVL
+4116 
-4130 DIVKNITS
+4130 

>member
-1 MNCIDKIASFNSTST
+1 M
-16 IKYNKTIFRL
+16 KYNKTIFRL

-41 IEDMRNL
+41 IEDMRDL

-62 LRSVSTIQ
+62 LRSVSTIE
-70 VYDVDKHG
+70 VYDVDKYG
-78 RQTLSFQVTVADSS
+78 RQTLTFQVTVADSS

-105 AMESY
+105 AMESH

-154 DRAVCSASAKLKVF
+154 DRAVYSASAKLKVF

-188 LPLPVEATSNLPV
+188 LPLPIEASSNLPV

-223 KNDDMANWNY
+223 KNDDMANWNC
-233 MLVKKVLPQCYAKLL
+233 MLVEKVLPQCYAKLL
-248 LKILKVSDSAKFYKA
+248 FKYLKVSDSAMFYKA

-268 SLNYS
+268 SLKYS

-283 SILMVE
+283 SILMEE
-289 NIICSKVANSPCEK
+289 NIICCKMANSPCEK

-324 KSLMNCQVK
+324 KSLTNCQMK
-333 LAEVPTVI
+333 LAEVPAVI

-349 VPISEVS
+349 VPISEVT
-356 PQLVRHKLRNNPR
+356 PQLVRDKLRSNFH
-369 SYSSCSASDKKL
+369 SYTSCSASDKKL

-394 MTGLT
+394 LTDLT
-399 LLPVADG
+399 LLPVAVG
-406 NFVTFHGRTSSPVYL
+406 KYITFRGRTSSRVYL

-427 SWLLLTIQRKLVDV
+427 SWLLPTIQRKLVDV

-455 ANKRQTQLRV
+455 AKKKQTQLRV

-480 ALNLNSKLLFQWLAK
+480 ALHLKYKFLFQWLSK
-495 FWYWVRNKDLS
+495 FWNWVRNKDLS
-506 SFSSKSILP
+506 SFSNNSILP
-515 VLETHATPV
+515 VFEAHDTPV
-524 SERFQVL
+524 SEKFQVL
-531 QLSSP
+531 QPSSP

-558 LRVKYCLEASFPF
+558 LGVKYCLEASFPF
-571 ASHPNLSSFIKLYSP
+571 ASHPNLSSFIKQYSP

-607 EEAKQ
+607 KEAKQ

-631 IKSLKVFMSCI
+631 IKSLRVFKSCI
-642 NSNYELCSL
+642 NSNYELYSL
-651 TQVQNASLLQ
+651 TQVQNVSLLQ
-661 EVVLEPP
+661 EVVLEPS
-668 ETFDLRVLPANVVVL
+668 ETFDLQVLPANVIVL

-689 QNEVLSELQYTS
+689 QNEVLSELHYTC

-706 LINHIF
+706 LVNHIF
-712 PNFLKLRK
+712 PNLLKLRK
-720 QIDSIMTQVL
+720 QIDPIMTQVL

-755 RVKDGTRKKPSDL
+755 KVKDGTRKKPSEL
-768 YDPRNSLVT
+768 YDPSNSLIT

-789 PYDNYLDILKSCGLK
+789 PYDDYLDILKSCGLK
-804 TSIQPQTLLNLIYSL
+804 TSIKPQILLDLIYSL
-819 SLPKSSVPQLVG
+819 SLPKSSEPQLLD
-831 GDKLSRMKAV
+831 GDKLSRMTAV

-853 GQYTLSRLVRGVVSF
+853 GQYTQSRLVRGVVSF
-868 NRAIEYLS
+868 NRAVEYIS

-887 RSSNYPSQLP
+887 RPSNYPQQLP
-897 WLGEHFKC
+897 WSGEHFKS
-905 HMISLSKSACM
+905 HVISLGKSACM

-930 QAFFAVRVA
+930 QAFFTVRVA

-952 HFVEVMKH
+952 HFVEVVKH
-960 ANKMN
+960 ANEMN
-965 PEKTLEIVKKI
+965 PETTLKIVKNI
-976 YSAIWNNDVLQSQL
+976 YSAIWSNDILHSQL

-996 VYIKAE
+996 VYVKAE
-1002 NRFVSASSVFLKHR
+1002 NRFVRASSVFLKYR

-1067 SQLCSVNA
+1067 LQLCSVNA

-1085 LNWVTNN
+1085 LNWATNN

-1104 VYAPKD
+1104 VYVPED
-1110 SNKEMPSLRDP
+1110 SSEDMPSLRDP
-1121 RDMVYTDNEFLKH
+1121 RDIVYTDNAFLKH
-1134 LSNSSD
+1134 ISNSSD
-1140 TFKPFVHERISPS
+1140 SFKSFVHERISPS

-1177 GQHEPLV
+1177 GQHESLV

-1233 FPGMKDAHGPA
+1233 FPSMKDAHGPA
-1244 LVMYNDSQFSDED
+1244 LVVYNDSQFSDED

-1331 IQKSC
+1331 IQTSC
-1336 QMQPYEGLFGFA
+1336 QMQPYEGLFGFT

-1383 AEIKTA
+1383 AEIKMA
-1389 CDQLVLFL
+1389 CDKLVLFL
-1397 QNVHTISV
+1397 QNIHTISV

-1416 LLFEVRKTKSN
+1416 LLFEVRKAKSN
-1427 FCEVVHVAIN
+1427 ICKVVNVAIK
-1437 SHDYT
+1437 SQDYT

-1453 AAHGSTCRSK
+1453 AAHSSTCRSK

-1554 VSLKLLHQKKVLKE
+1554 VSLKLLHQKELLKE

-1589 CINSFYSFLQNTEL
+1589 CLSSFYSFLQNSEL
-1603 FYSQLSCTWLKKS
+1603 FYSQLSCTWLKMS
-1616 KSKFLDPCI
+1616 KSKFLDPYI

-1634 IQDVLQSLKTPVV
+1634 IQDVLQSLRTPVV
-1647 ELPEVYKSNLKLGH
+1647 ELPEGYKSNLRLGH
-1661 ECLTEIKFIEIF
+1661 EYLTEINFIEIF
-1673 FSSLNKFDSI
+1673 FASLNKLDSI

-1691 LSLLAYWGSILDK
+1691 LHMLAHWGSILDG

-1710 KWLSRMFSVYPSIP
+1710 KLLSRMFSMYPSIP
-1724 ASPEGQLLRKCTELV
+1724 ASPDGQLLRKCTELV
-1739 DPNSYFAALFRDSDQ
+1739 DPKSYFAALFRDSDQ
-1754 RFPIALISKQRLA
+1754 RFPVAQFSEQRLA
-1767 MVALREAGIMHESL
+1767 MVALREAGIMHDTL

-1798 TDKSKALERSHL
+1798 TDKSEALEGSHL

-1818 FKEPNPSKK
+1818 LKESDPSKK

-1840 KPANYPLPW
+1840 KPDSFQLPW
-1849 LGEKCQVL
+1849 LGDKCQVL

-1863 QYDNFNSSHHY
+1863 QYKNFNSRHHY
-1874 LERICGSQIAFL
+1874 LERICGSQVAFL

-1894 GCGYMDYKTVKFLG
+1894 GCGYMDYKTAKFLS
-1908 LNAYPSLH
+1908 LNSSPSLH
-1916 QVISHFKL
+1916 QVVSHFKL
-1924 IIERSEEL
+1924 IIDRSEEL

-1943 IYHFFD
+1943 IYQFFD

-1976 PLDCFSQEWRW
+1976 PLECFSQEWRW

-2019 DACRALKEMKNKLNS
+2019 DACRALEEMKKKLNS
-2034 RPVDEMDIH
+2034 CPVDEMDIH

-2051 MEDSDIE
+2051 MEDSDME

-2069 QDNILCVSTELSY
+2069 QDNILCLSAELSY
-2082 NDVDWMPLEED
+2082 NDVDWIPLEED

-2108 LGVKPTRSR
+2108 LGVRPTRSR
-2117 IVEQFLIDDMFMRFG
+2117 IVEQFLSDDMFMRFG

-2179 KANSILSDKWKD
+2179 KANSVLSDKWKD
-2191 LQGPALLIWNDSV
+2191 LQGPALLVWNDSV

-2226 TIGQYGI
+2226 TIGEYGI
-2233 GFNAVYHL
+2233 GFNVVYHL

-2256 FDPHCKYTPRASS
+2256 FDPHCQYTPRASS

-2286 ADLKSAFLQDSTEQS
+2286 ADLKSAFLQDSAEQN
-2301 FKDFQGGTLFRF
+2301 FKDFEGGTLFRF
-2313 PLRHTAEMVRESKII
+2313 PLRYTDKMARESKII
-2328 DSEPLTPTDMSSKMQ
+2328 YSEPLTPTDMSSKMQ

-2368 KVGMVTKFC
+2368 KIGMVTKFC

-2388 AVSKMLGKSEESFYS
+2388 AVSKMLGKREASLYS
-2403 PYQITLT
+2403 QYQITLT
-2410 DESTSGDGSSE
+2410 DESTSSDCSSE
-2421 CKTKDQK
+2421 CKTKEQK
-2428 WLIQKGLAD
+2428 WLIQKGLGD
-2437 TSNRSFYWET
+2437 TSNRSFCWET

-2458 VPLDPLEKWT
+2458 VPLDPPEKWT

-2478 SLPSHMPAHINGSF
+2478 SLTSHMPAHINGSF

-2507 KAKDDRSR
+2507 EAKDDRSR

-2525 SSYAH
+2525 SSYAN

-2574 SAEVLKMLIS
+2574 SAEVLKRLIS

-2610 ITSQEAKQ
+2610 ITSPEAKQ
-2618 VHVWNHVIGSDR
+2618 VHVWNRVKGSDR

-2655 NRIIKNEVI
+2655 NHIIKNEAR

-2710 FQTTQN
+2710 FQTIQN
-2716 FVIFLKYLLAIKL
+2716 FLIFLKYLLQIQL

-2739 EEEEDSSAAH
+2739 EEEDDSSAAH
-2749 KSVKRLAA
+2749 KSVKKLAA
-2757 DCGSKLTKDFVE
+2757 DYGSELTKDFVG

-2784 FLLLTADGVLRK
+2784 YLLLTADGVLRK

-2824 QAIPFDKSYFISLYE
+2824 QAIPFDNSYFISLYE

-2849 SDSNNVVMVFKEN
+2849 SDSNNVVMVFKES
-2862 LPRELHEHRTVSRAC
+2862 LPRELHEHQTVSRAC
-2877 DDIIAKHRLKEL
+2877 DDIIPKHRLKEL
-2889 WECLNEDTVISSY
+2889 WECLTKDKVISSY
-2902 CSKVLSHCCLLL
+2902 CSEVLSHCCLLL

-2933 ELPER
+2933 ELPGR
-2938 EHIFDIMKALQM
+2938 EYIFAIMRALQM
-2950 PIVDTSVVPHN
+2950 PIVDTSVIPHN
-2961 TRLCLPSLH
+2961 TLPNLPSLH
-2970 DHDKMLRNFHVINQK
+2970 DHDKMLRNFHFINQK
-2985 NPLAAVFKSNTL
+2985 YPLAAVFKSITSH
-2997 CYDILIDYFSEK
+2997 YDTLIDYFSDK
-3009 AKPGDEEWRR
+3009 AKPSDEEWRR
-3019 QIVSLPFFIDVVGTH
+3019 QIVSLPFFSNVVGTY
-3034 VAIAGKTAYICSPR
+3034 VAITGKTAFICPPR
-3048 SCMAGYQDW
+3048 SCMAGYEDW
-3057 VGNSVFI
+3057 VGDSVFI
-3064 KETGSWTKLGSSSQL
+3064 KETGSWTKLGSSSQF
-3079 EIKQITAVEV
+3079 EMKQITAVEV

-3109 LKFIRNS
+3109 LKFVKNS
-3116 LYDMCRNE
+3116 LYDMCKNE
-3124 SQSSFRSWMSKED
+3124 SQLSFRSGMSEED

-3143 AKTFMEALKQLKC
+3143 AKTFIKSLKRLKC
-3156 VPSVS
+3156 VPSVF
-3161 GILLP
+3161 GNLLP
-3166 VSSYFDHEVELFH
+3166 VSSYFDHEVELFC

-3190 EMQNK
+3190 KMQAE
-3195 EWRDFCKGLGLQT
+3195 EWRDFCEGLGLQT
-3208 MPSPGTFLKL
+3208 MPSPETFLKL
-3218 CEKVSYSADNNHEFS
+3218 CKRVVYSYVDSNHVCS
-3233 SVLLQYVFSDDA
+3233 DVLLQYLFSDDA
-3245 VKEWSGDIWFLN
+3245 VKEWSKESRFLK
-3257 QVSNIAFVPAANTA
+3257 QVSNIAFVPAMSTA
-3271 SLSAIAPSKAEEN
+3271 SLSWIAPSKAEEN
-3284 DHVCINNS
+3284 DLVCLNNS
-3292 APVDVKTYLW
+3292 APVDVQTYLW

-3315 QMRHDKQR
+3315 QIRHDKQR
-3323 IKMLQNLNIVFPP
+3323 IKMLQNFNIVFSP
-3336 TSEDIIRNITS
+3336 TSEDVIRNIEN
-3347 ICSNSRYTNEEL
+3347 ICYTSRYTNEEL
-3359 FDTYPETLIPP
+3359 FDRYPETLTPP

-3377 MIANFK
+3377 MIVNFK
-3383 ALLKDEY
+3383 ALVKDEY

-3399 CIPVYCDP
+3399 CIPVYCDT
-3407 ENKIKMAMVKPT
+3407 ENKNVLKMAMVKPT
-3419 TVISHMDDTSAKH
+3419 TVISHMDATSAKH

-3451 TAIGVKPNLEIHHM
+3451 TAIGVKPNLEIHHV

-3478 SLDPNAKLVVKMALL
+3478 SLDPNAKQVVKTALL

-3507 LWQQLHP
+3507 LEQQLHP

-3521 DQLQLSTS
+3521 DRLQLSTS

-3556 SKQVYNI
+3556 SKQVYDI
-3563 SASDLCRHLPSEVC
+3563 SASDLCRHLPSKVC
-3577 PKKMSSVCRQIVDE
+3577 PKKTSSVCRQIVDE

-3604 VNVALHH
+3604 VDVSLHH
-3611 DSNTTAIVHFHSQIL
+3611 DSNTTAIVHFYSQIL
-3626 KQNPGARLES
+3626 KQDAGAKLES
-3636 LVRDF
+3636 LVQDF
-3641 TDSIKVVIKR
+3641 TDSIKVVIKH

-3682 TLYIDAGID
+3682 ILYIDAGID
-3691 EFFYLEDAYT
+3691 EFYLEDAYT
-3701 EVADSLCEILCDTS
+3701 EVADSLCDILYDTS

-3727 NIKKYLKADPAI
+3727 SIKKFLKADPSM
-3739 KKQLCQR
+3739 KEQLCLK
-3746 FELDFSGVSSTPFFG
+3746 FKLDFSGVSSSPLFG
-3761 FELGLVIPDT
+3761 FELGQVIPDT

-3780 DNMFRPFEYVG
+3780 DNIFRPFEYVG
-3791 FEDINT
+3791 YEDTNK
-3797 NQMFIAQIVYLEK
+3797 NQMFIAQIIYLEK
-3810 ADESNDPTKSMYR
+3810 ADESNDSTESMYC

-3858 ESLPNSGDEMSDLKT
+3858 ESPPISEDE
-3873 SEEDKDI
+3873 EEDKDI

-3936 GRLEG
+3936 GCLEG

-3978 RSASQQSRDVPCFPQ
+3978 CSARQQSRDVPCFPQ
-3993 QYAVFPEPEEGKQWI
+3993 QYAVFPEPEKGKQWI

-4021 HDSLSNDTFCGHVC
+4021 HDSLSNNTFCGHVC

-4081 DNLVCSAMSLES
+4081 DNLVRSAMSLEN

-4102 RWPGHTAPSGHYYK
+4102 RWPAHTAPSGHYYK
-4116 EQADEAKEKARRVL
+4116 EQADEAKERARRVL